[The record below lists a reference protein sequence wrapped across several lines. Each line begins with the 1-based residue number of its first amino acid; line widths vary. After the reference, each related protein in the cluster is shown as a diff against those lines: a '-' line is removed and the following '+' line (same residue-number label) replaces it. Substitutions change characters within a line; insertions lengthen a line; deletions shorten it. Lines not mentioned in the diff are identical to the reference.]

1 VTSCGAGAVTSPAI
15 AQLLR
20 FSPPIPMKGLVC
32 TMQSRPTLEDGS
44 RAERWQSLMQL
55 SQEDLVAELGRY
67 AGLLS
72 ADDPRSDLLRAM
84 QRFLDA
90 KQKESSGEEWD
101 ANAKMGFGH
110 SGETVAAY
118 FTTAARLMWLH
129 ALIIPRGYNGWIG
142 EQTPEQSEIVAND
155 ISTPPHQSELWK
167 RASQNYAL
175 ALQHQPTNAE
185 SFIGKIMVDGEW
197 LERWERFHKPAG
209 RVAPPAND
217 HEDGPLPAEAYLT
230 GSALQ
235 EAVSAFYAE
244 YRRTATADSED
255 YVATSLR
262 FVHEKAWTRPTN
274 QPVDLVAVE
283 EAISY
288 APSAGLVLEFG
299 VFEATTIRDLSL
311 CMEQRHHELLAST
324 APSPPFL
331 LNKIHGFDS
340 FEGLPH
346 DWDGRTE
353 MKAGHFTL
361 NGVIPRVFIECKL
374 RISLFALPVVY

>member
-1 VTSCGAGAVTSPAI
+1 MRRQHDQSTLANTVQNTEWRAWALKADAGLKYGGTDFATHTYSPNT
-15 AQLLR
+15 LR
-20 FSPPIPMKGLVC
+20 S
-32 TMQSRPTLEDGS
+32 DGRTWTFNPS
-44 RAERWQSLMQL
+44 KICRYYETA
-55 SQEDLVAELGRY
+55 AEL
-67 AGLLS
+67 A
-72 ADDPRSDLLRAM
+72 AAA
-84 QRFLDA
+84 QA
-90 KQKESSGEEWD
+90 SGTT
-101 ANAKMGFGH
+101 
-110 SGETVAAY
+110 ETVAAY

-167 RASQNYAL
+167 RASQNYL
-175 ALQHQPTNAE
+175 KALQHQPTNAE

-217 HEDGPLPAEAYLT
+217 EDGPLPAGAYLT

-244 YRRTATADSED
+244 YRRTAAADSED

-361 NGVIPRVFIECKL
+361 NGVIPRVFIECKW